1 MDQQYTQRTQ
11 KKVVRKKE
19 KEAVN
24 ARLYAYMHDI
34 FGAEVIELFDMEYDP
49 DQKYA
54 KKDAKK
60 DAEQEAKA
68 DAKSALEQGRHR
80 RRKT

>member
-1 MDQQYTQRTQ
+1 M
-11 KKVVRKKE
+11 
-19 KEAVN
+19 N